1 MEDKFDEN
9 GIRTYFTTELLIDS
23 RDDKEYVYIK
33 AKKEG
38 FPFVTR
44 RRILAA
50 VADNET
56 LEIIGTDMHQQLGL
70 AQDASENGTLAPL
83 GEIEEDEDE

>member
-1 MEDKFDEN
+1 VEDKFDEN
-9 GIRTYFTTELLIDS
+9 GIRTYFITERLIDS
-23 RDDKEYVYIK
+23 SDDKEYVHIK

-44 RRILAA
+44 RRVLAT
-50 VADNET
+50 VADDET

-70 AQDASENGTLAPL
+70 AKDASENGTLAPL
-83 GEIEEDEDE
+83 CEIEED